1 MPDHEAT
8 YRQLTGGAAQH
19 GRTEGRA
26 GRRKRFGILVLLPM
40 FLFALP
46 GAASADG
53 EAGAGAGTGSE
64 THILTE
70 PQDPEPNPPFCL
82 KVKQSE
88 YQLTAAGTVTAN
100 NGAIVYAG
108 ADIVI
113 DYATT
118 EDYFISPE
126 GTYGARNAD
135 GTCNAATFGPL
146 GSVTV
151 TVSVNAEGDGQSGVG
166 TGANGV
172 AAASRTCTGT
182 GQYFRVNTSVTVT
195 WEANCAVD
203 GNDLLPA
210 MVEPGTDFTFEGN
223 LFPTGHL
230 EGEYVQT

>member
-1 MPDHEAT
+1 MPDHGAT
-8 YRQLTGGAAQH
+8 FRQLTGGAAQD

-26 GRRKRFGILVLLPM
+26 ARRKQLGLLVLLPM

-46 GAASADG
+46 GTAGADG
-53 EAGAGAGTGSE
+53 EAGAGAGIGSE
-64 THILTE
+64 THIMTE
-70 PQDPEPNPPFCL
+70 PEDPEPNPPFCL

-88 YQLTAAGTVTAN
+88 YQLTATGTVTAN

-108 ADIVI
+108 TDIVI
-113 DYATT
+113 EYDTT

-151 TVSVNAEGDGQSGVG
+151 TVSVNAAGASDSGVG

-195 WEANCAVD
+195 WEADCAVD
-203 GNDLLPA
+203 GNGALPA
-210 MVEPGTDFTFEGN
+210 AVEPGTDFIFEGN
-223 LFPTGHL
+223 LLPTGHL

>member
-1 MPDHEAT
+1 MSDKEHRLFGEPDSYAKAGT
-8 YRQLTGGAAQH
+8 WR
-19 GRTEGRA
+19 RA
-26 GRRKRFGILVLLPM
+26 GLLLLVPALM
-40 FLFALP
+40 VALP

-53 EAGAGAGTGSE
+53 EAGAGAGVGSE
-64 THILTE
+64 THMLTE

-88 YQLTAAGTVTAN
+88 YQLTATGTVTAN

-113 DYATT
+113 EYATT
-118 EDYFISPE
+118 EDYYISPE

-151 TVSVNAEGDGQSGVG
+151 TVSVDAAGAIDSGVG
-166 TGANGV
+166 SGANGV
-172 AAASRTCTGT
+172 ASGSRTCTGT

-195 WEANCAVD
+195 WEADCAVD
-203 GNDLLPA
+203 GNGTIPA
-210 MVEPGTDFTFEGN
+210 QVEPGTDFTFEGN